1 MDTKDEIPL
10 EDHRFFLA
18 RLNHLEQQNP
28 AALLH
33 HLENGTL
40 TMHLRE
46 VIARAMQAKADLVI
60 NQKLPVDQ
68 ADEIV
73 MNQIVAD
80 PEELS
85 QLYIP
90 TSRTK
95 LRTLLERYRK
105 TLSYLPRTYLSE
117 NEITE

>member
-1 MDTKDEIPL
+1 MDTNDEIAL
-10 EDHRFFLA
+10 EDHRFFSA
-18 RLNHLEQQNP
+18 RLNHMEQQHP

-46 VIARAMQAKADLVI
+46 VIARAMQVKANLVFH
-60 NQKLPVDQ
+60 QKLPADQ
-68 ADEIV
+68 ADELV

-80 PEELS
+80 PQELS
-85 QLYIP
+85 QLFIP
-90 TSRTK
+90 ASRMK
-95 LRTLLERYRK
+95 LRALLERYRK
-105 TLSYLPRTYLSE
+105 SLPDLPRTYQSQ